1 MKQGLG
7 LGLSIS
13 RQIMDAL
20 GGSLTGQNRRDAR
33 GADFILRFQPP
44 RGAAHPAER
53 P

>member
-20 GGSLTGQNRRDAR
+20 GGSLSGQNRRDTR
-33 GADFILRFQPP
+33 GAEFILRFQT
-44 RGAAHPAER
+44 RSTAQPAER